1 MALGHHHTIL
11 VTGGAGFIGSN
22 FVLDVI
28 AEAGVTVVNL
38 DALTYAGNLENLAAV
53 ADDPRHIFVHGD
65 ITDRPLLDRLLA
77 EHKPSAIVNFA
88 AESHVDRSIDSPG
101 DFINTNIVGTFHLLE
116 ATRTHL
122 HGLDVGSR
130 ALFRFL
136 HVSTDEVYGSLG
148 PDGYFTETT
157 PYCPNSPYSASK
169 ASADHLVHAYGH
181 TFGVPVLMT
190 NCSNNYGPYQFP
202 EKLVPLIM
210 SNCLND
216 KPLPIYGDGMQVRDW
231 LYVLDHCRAIS
242 RVLEMAKPGGQY
254 NIGGNNEKTNLSVV
268 HTICGHLDKMSP
280 RRDGKP
286 HASAITYV
294 NDRPGHDLR
303 YAIDASKIRREL
315 DWEPAE
321 TFDTGIEKTVRWY
334 LDNRDW
340 CERIL
345 SGEYRGQRLGLG
357 DDD

>member
-1 MALGHHHTIL
+1 
-11 VTGGAGFIGSN
+11 
-22 FVLDVI
+22 
-28 AEAGVTVVNL
+28 
-38 DALTYAGNLENLAAV
+38 
-53 ADDPRHIFVHGD
+53 
-65 ITDRPLLDRLLA
+65 
-77 EHKPSAIVNFA
+77 
-88 AESHVDRSIDSPG
+88 
-101 DFINTNIVGTFHLLE
+101 
-116 ATRTHL
+116 
-122 HGLDVGSR
+122 
-130 ALFRFL
+130 
-136 HVSTDEVYGSLG
+136 
-148 PDGYFTETT
+148 
-157 PYCPNSPYSASK
+157 
-169 ASADHLVHAYGH
+169 
-181 TFGVPVLMT
+181 
-190 NCSNNYGPYQFP
+190 YQFP